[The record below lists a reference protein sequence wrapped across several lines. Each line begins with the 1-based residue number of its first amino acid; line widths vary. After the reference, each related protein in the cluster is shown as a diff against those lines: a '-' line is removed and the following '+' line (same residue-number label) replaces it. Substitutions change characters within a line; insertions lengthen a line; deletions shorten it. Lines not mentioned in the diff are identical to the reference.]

1 MAGVTDP
8 AFRRRLRRAGCRYLF
23 TEMVS
28 AAALARENRRT
39 LAYLRPSDRGPDLAV
54 QVFGSRPD
62 ELAEAARA
70 AADAGFSHL
79 DLNMGCPV
87 RKVVRSGAGA
97 ALMRDP
103 SLAAAC
109 VRALRRAFPGTL
121 SVKIRSGWDAGTR
134 NAAEISALAEA
145 EGADLVIVHPRT
157 RAQGYA
163 GQADWSVVGEVAAR
177 VGVPVVGNG
186 DISSGE
192 EAVRRLREFGCAG
205 VMIGRAAL
213 GAPWM
218 FAEAEALYRGEPVPA
233 APGPE
238 ERGRDLLL
246 HLGDLVEEKGERVA
260 VAEMRKFAAWAA
272 RGLPGATAFRRR
284 VQEARGREAM
294 EEEIRSFFG
303 VPPGSEKEAA

>member
-28 AAALARENRRT
+28 AAAVARRNRRT
-39 LAYLRPSDRGPDLAV
+39 LAYLHASDRGPDLAA

-70 AADAGFSHL
+70 AAEAGFSHL

-103 SLAAAC
+103 GLAAAC

-121 SVKIRSGWDAGTR
+121 SVKIRSGWDAGRR
-134 NAAEISALAEA
+134 NAAEIAALAEA

-163 GQADWSVVGEVAAR
+163 GEADWSVVGEVAAR
-177 VGVPVVGNG
+177 VGVPVVG
-186 DISSGE
+186 
-192 EAVRRLREFGCAG
+192 
-205 VMIGRAAL
+205 
-213 GAPWM
+213 
-218 FAEAEALYRGEPVPA
+218 
-233 APGPE
+233 
-238 ERGRDLLL
+238 
-246 HLGDLVEEKGERVA
+246 
-260 VAEMRKFAAWAA
+260 
-272 RGLPGATAFRRR
+272 
-284 VQEARGREAM
+284 
-294 EEEIRSFFG
+294 
-303 VPPGSEKEAA
+303 